1 MGCLEWKDFCK
12 EHKLPLRECGK
23 IVTAKVPAEMEY
35 LNKLYEQ
42 GLKNGVELHL
52 IDRQEALKMEP
63 TLRGHGDVVI
73 YSPTTAVMET
83 QVALDCL
90 MRQLNEL
97 PNFKAETGVKYIE
110 MARSKDS
117 EIAVKTDQGTI
128 YAKFM
133 INAAG

>member
-1 MGCLEWKDFCK
+1 
-12 EHKLPLRECGK
+12 
-23 IVTAKVPAEMEY
+23 MEY

-63 TLRGHGDVVI
+63 TLRGYGDVVI

>member
-1 MGCLEWKDFCK
+1 VGCKEWKDFCK

-23 IVTAKVPAEMEY
+23 IVTAKVPEEMDY

-42 GLKNGVELHL
+42 GLKNGVELEL
-52 IDRQEALKMEP
+52 IDRQIALEMEP
-63 TLRGHGDVVI
+63 SLRGIGDVVI
-73 YSPTTAVMET
+73 YSPTTAVMDT

-90 MRQLNEL
+90 MRQLNDL
-97 PNFKAETGVKYIE
+97 PNFKAEKGVKYIE

-117 EIAVKTDQGTI
+117 EIAVKTDKGTI
-128 YAKFM
+128 YSKFM

>member
-1 MGCLEWKDFCK
+1 
-12 EHKLPLRECGK
+12 
-23 IVTAKVPAEMEY
+23 MEY

-63 TLRGHGDVVI
+63 TLQGHGDVVI
-73 YSPTTAVMET
+73 YSPTTAVMKT

-117 EIAVKTDQGTI
+117 EIAVKTDQVTI